1 MKRGKRYRS
10 ILEKIDKNKLY
21 SPWEA
26 LSLIKEISNANFDEA
41 VEVAIRLGIDPK
53 KADQLVRG
61 TVILPHGTGKI
72 PKVLVFAKGEKVKEA
87 EKAGAE
93 IVGGEDLA
101 EKIKDGFLDFDVAI
115 ATPDMMRVVG
125 RLGKILGPR
134 GLMPNPKTGTV
145 TFEVGKAIQ
154 DAKKGKVEYRIDK
167 YAIVHL
173 ILGKVSFSV
182 KELVENYAILI
193 YEIMKAKPSAAKGK
207 YLRSIHFSSSMGP
220 SVSVDTSI
228 VRDLIEE

>member
-41 VEVAIRLGIDPK
+41 AEVAIRLGIDPK
-53 KADQLVRG
+53 KADQQVRG

-101 EKIKDGFLDFDVAI
+101 EKIKDGFLDFDIAI

-134 GLMPNPKTGTV
+134 GLMPNPKAGTV

-207 YLRSIHFSSSMGP
+207 YLRSIYFSSSMGP

>member
-1 MKRGKRYRS
+1 LKRGKRYRS

-26 LSLIKEISNANFDEA
+26 LSLIKEISNTNFDEA

-53 KADQLVRG
+53 KADQQVRG

>member
-26 LSLIKEISNANFDEA
+26 LSLIKGISNANFDEA

-53 KADQLVRG
+53 KADQQVRG

-228 VRDLIEE
+228 IRDLIEE

>member
-21 SPWEA
+21 SPREA
-26 LSLIKEISNANFDEA
+26 LSLIKEISSANFDEA

-53 KADQLVRG
+53 KPDQQVRG

-101 EKIKDGFLDFDVAI
+101 GKIKDGFLNFDVAI

-145 TFEVGKAIQ
+145 TFEVGKAVQ
-154 DAKKGKVEYRIDK
+154 DAKKGKVEYRTDK
-167 YAIVHL
+167 YGIVHL

-193 YEIMKAKPSAAKGK
+193 YEIMRAKPSAAKGK

-220 SVSVDTSI
+220 SMSVDTSI

>member
-53 KADQLVRG
+53 KANQQVRG

-154 DAKKGKVEYRIDK
+154 DAKKGKVEYRTDK

>member
-53 KADQLVRG
+53 KANQQVRG